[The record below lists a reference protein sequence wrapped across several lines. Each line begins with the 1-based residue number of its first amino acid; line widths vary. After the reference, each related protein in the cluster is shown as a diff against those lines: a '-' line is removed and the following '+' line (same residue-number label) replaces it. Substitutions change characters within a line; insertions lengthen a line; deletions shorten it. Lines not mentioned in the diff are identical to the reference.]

1 MAISKLQ
8 ALSNGRYKSV
18 WHRAVVN
25 SEKERMSIASFLCP
39 CNCAIISPPE
49 KLISEASPAM
59 YRSYTYEEYYKN
71 SPLYGLYSANRACSS
86 INSHELFEKKY
97 GSLPRLGGRLPAA
110 TAPLYCIN
118 AWAAASLHAHPFA
131 CNMQHPISGFKAY
144 TAVAKKA
151 TGHQNIRQP
160 TMYYSSSS
168 TASLQKPSELPMLHI
183 IIISHFRRM
192 PKAASRWAPQQK
204 RGRLCVVRP
213 KSSEIRAQFF

>member
-71 SPLYGLYSANRACSS
+71 TPSQGLKLTPQWQRKQRG
-86 INSHELFEKKY
+86 IK
-97 GSLPRLGGRLPAA
+97 
-110 TAPLYCIN
+110 
-118 AWAAASLHAHPFA
+118 
-131 CNMQHPISGFKAY
+131 
-144 TAVAKKA
+144 
-151 TGHQNIRQP
+151 NIRQP